1 MGGEIMRKKIIGL
14 FVCMLLI
21 TTILPITAMAGDEND
36 PEISDTTGDARM
48 NVDIQ
53 KAWFF
58 EDPATP
64 EYLYITLKVT

>member
-1 MGGEIMRKKIIGL
+1 
-14 FVCMLLI
+14 MLLI
-21 TTILPITAMAGDEND
+21 TTILPNTAMAGDEND
-36 PEISDTTGDARM
+36 PEISDTIGDARM

-64 EYLYITLKVT
+64 QYLYITPQGYVS